1 MTISHLSSINRNTTE
16 FGQDVQPGLTFEPV
30 QADADLFSAVS
41 APDKSSATSRL
52 SDKVASTLSDTLG
65 STEKLT
71 EQAMRALK
79 KAPAAE
85 DGAALLKM
93 GRALSQCSLQT
104 ALTTK
109 VVSKSVQALDKL
121 TNLQ

>member
-1 MTISHLSSINRNTTE
+1 MTISHFSSVNRSTTE
-16 FGQDVQPGLTFEPV
+16 LGQDVQPGLAFEPV

-41 APDKSSATSRL
+41 APDKSPATSRL
-52 SDKVASTLSDTLG
+52 SDKVASALSDTLG
-65 STEKLT
+65 GSEKLS
-71 EQAMRALK
+71 EQAIRALK
-79 KAPAAE
+79 KLPASG
-85 DGAALLKM
+85 DGEAVLQM